1 MEGTM
6 ENNCLPYF
14 VEGILFLFAF
24 SRVVFSE
31 MPRVLGEVVCW
42 QLVGRVSAVQGACA
56 VHPRRQGFHHHVL
69 ADAGWPGRYIYTS
82 SVQFSRSVVSDSLRP
97 HESQHARPPQ
107 LTQN

>member
-42 QLVGRVSAVQGACA
+42 QLVGSKSCTGVFCLIPVAERV
-56 VHPRRQGFHHHVL
+56 
-69 ADAGWPGRYIYTS
+69 GRAS
-82 SVQFSRSVVSDSLRP
+82 SLQFSVDV
-97 HESQHARPPQ
+97 
-107 LTQN
+107 

>member
-42 QLVGRVSAVQGACA
+42 QLVGRVSAVQGVKYARVLLLNFFLMISEHPACDEA
-56 VHPRRQGFHHHVL
+56 EKQQHMG
-69 ADAGWPGRYIYTS
+69 S
-82 SVQFSRSVVSDSLRP
+82 SECLLGDSI
-97 HESQHARPPQ
+97 EINVISG
-107 LTQN
+107 

>member
-42 QLVGRVSAVQGACA
+42 QLVGRVSAVQGVKYA
-56 VHPRRQGFHHHVL
+56 RVL
-69 ADAGWPGRYIYTS
+69 LLNFFLKVT
-82 SVQFSRSVVSDSLRP
+82 
-97 HESQHARPPQ
+97 
-107 LTQN
+107 